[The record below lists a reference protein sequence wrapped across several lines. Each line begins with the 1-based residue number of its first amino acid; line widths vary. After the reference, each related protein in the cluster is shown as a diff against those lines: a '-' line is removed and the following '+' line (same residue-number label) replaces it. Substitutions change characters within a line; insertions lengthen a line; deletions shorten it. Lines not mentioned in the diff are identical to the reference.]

1 MNYFEKFE
9 KFKIIETDNNETTA
23 PYSEESDK
31 IVVIDG

>member
-9 KFKIIETDNNETTA
+9 KFKIIETDNETTA
-23 PYSEESDK
+23 PYSEGSDK